1 MDSKE
6 QKLIKDCLKG
16 DLEKFG
22 GLYEIYIDKIYKF
35 IYFKTHH
42 KETAEDLVS
51 QTFFKALQN
60 VKDFDLG
67 KGKFSSWLY
76 RIAKNCV
83 IDHYRTRKSEIDIYD
98 IWNLAGKQD
107 IKRDSEIKDK
117 LEQMEKY
124 LKNLPGEQRDI
135 ILMRTW
141 GDMSYKEIAEA
152 IGKKEDNCK
161 MIFSRAINKLRKEE
175 ILTPLVLLA
184 LTKII

>member
-6 QKLIKDCLKG
+6 QKLIKDCLRG

-22 GLYEIYIDKIYKF
+22 ELYEIYIDKIYRF

-51 QTFFKALQN
+51 QTFFKALQGI
-60 VKDFDLG
+60 KDFDSG
-67 KGKFSSWLY
+67 TGKFSSWLY

-83 IDHYRTRKSEIDIYD
+83 IDYYRTRKSEVDIYD
-98 IWNLAGKQD
+98 IWDLAGKQD

-117 LEQMEKY
+117 LEQVKKY
-124 LKNLPGEQRDI
+124 LKNMSGEQRDI

-141 GDMSYKEIAEA
+141 GDMPYKEIAEA
-152 IGKKEDNCK
+152 IGKNEDNCK

-175 ILTPLVLLA
+175 FLTLFVLLA

>member
-16 DLEKFG
+16 DLKPFG
-22 GLYEIYIDKIYKF
+22 EIYKIYIDKIYRF

-51 QTFFKALQN
+51 QTFFKALRS
-60 VKDFDLG
+60 VKDFNPD
-67 KGKFSSWLY
+67 KGEFSSWLY

-83 IDHYRTRKSEIDIYD
+83 IDHYRTRKSEVDIYD
-98 IWNLAGKQD
+98 IWDLADKQD
-107 IKRDSEIKDK
+107 IGRDSELKDK
-117 LEQMEKY
+117 LEQAGKY

-135 ILMRTW
+135 ILMRAW
-141 GDMSYKEIAEA
+141 SDMPYKEIAEI
-152 IGKKEDNCK
+152 IGKSEDNCK

-175 ILTPLVLLA
+175 FLTLLVLLS

>member
-6 QKLIKDCLKG
+6 QK
-16 DLEKFG
+16 KFSE
-22 GLYEIYIDKIYKF
+22 LYKTHIDKIYRF
-35 IYFKTHH
+35 VYFKTHH
-42 KETAEDLVS
+42 KQTAEDLVS

-60 VKDFDLG
+60 IKDFDPN

-98 IWNLAGKQD
+98 IWDLAGTQD
-107 IKRDSEIKDK
+107 IKRDSELKDR
-117 LEQMEKY
+117 LEQVEKH
-124 LKNLPGEQRDI
+124 LKHLPGEQRDI

-141 GDMSYKEIAEA
+141 GEMSYKEIAE
-152 IGKKEDNCK
+152 IVGKSKDNCK
-161 MIFSRAINKLRKEE
+161 NIFSRSINKLRKEE
-175 ILTPLVLLA
+175 FLTLFVLLA